1 MMVYNLHR
9 YAFSTAPTLDDFVK
23 DAPKELTCGSV
34 FHVHAL
40 VDYLN
45 NSARAEFV
53 ADEGYGDK
61 WHVLIPNVKNLKELA
76 EKLRLAFFEMHCDLS
91 WRGHAYFTLGII
103 DCEVAN
109 QKNPKTLGD
118 FKIKCLRAGQLEWAV

>member
-1 MMVYNLHR
+1 MPYNIPR
-9 YAFSTAPTLDDFVK
+9 EAFSTAPTIDEFVK

-34 FHVHAL
+34 FHVRAWA
-40 VDYLN
+40 DYLN

-76 EKLRLAFFEMHCDLS
+76 EKLRLAFFEMNCDLS
-91 WRGHAYFTLGII
+91 WGGSAYYTTGLI

-109 QKNPKTLGD
+109 QRNPKTRAD
-118 FKIKCLRAGQLEWAV
+118 FKIKAWSTNQLEWAV